1 MFKSPLSR
9 LSFSTATPEDTARCV
24 STALKNRLTYF
35 FSLVLFSPRCLPS
48 RCVFSTSF
56 FSSVDVFFAQWMWSF
71 CSIDA
76 LFLLLSF
83 APRCLPSTS
92 SYWPSTSLILSWK
105 ETIIRLRDSGE
116 ICMVFVFN
124 WRQML
129 KCIFSSWPLV
139 LTRLQLAH
147 LIGALKMALLLMLV
161 ISFDPW
167 AYIGHEVTFLVIMR
181 HSFCSFTS

>member
-1 MFKSPLSR
+1 MCFFYIFLFLSR
-9 LSFSTATPEDTARCV
+9 CIFC
-24 STALKNRLTYF
+24 
-35 FSLVLFSPRCLPS
+35 
-48 RCVFSTSF
+48 
-56 FSSVDVFFAQWMWSF
+56 SVDVIF

-116 ICMVFVFN
+116 IYMVFVFN

-181 HSFCSFTS
+181 HSFGHSHRNVYSNFRWWVQPHKLTLGLWRIRSLPASW

>member
-24 STALKNRLTYF
+24 STALKNRLTF
-35 FSLVLFSPRCLPS
+35 FSPLF
-48 RCVFSTSF
+48 
-56 FSSVDVFFAQWMWSF
+56 F
-71 CSIDA
+71 CSKDA
-76 LFLLLSF
+76 PFLLLSF

-105 ETIIRLRDSGE
+105 ETIIRLRDSGA
-116 ICMVFVFN
+116 IYMVFVFN

-167 AYIGHEVTFLVIMR
+167 AYIGHEVTFLVIIR
-181 HSFCSFTS
+181 HSFWSFTS